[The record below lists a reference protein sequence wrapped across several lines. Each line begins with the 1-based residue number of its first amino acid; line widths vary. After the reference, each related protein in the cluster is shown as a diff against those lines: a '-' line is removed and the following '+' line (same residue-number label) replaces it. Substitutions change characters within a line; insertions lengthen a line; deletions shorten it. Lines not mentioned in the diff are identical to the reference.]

1 MIFEHND
8 TLWLSKGPETYSYMS
23 ATDESGKKIGY
34 VSWNDTQVS
43 CSRPPILS
51 LPSMHFLMPFS
62 LLLSSLLFQA
72 LQSLAQPAT
81 ANTEDHPSGGGSGAS
96 LPIKAHVMYMGGRKG
111 KPNVSA
117 LAPFH
122 SCADTRDLLPFLII
136 RYRDLC

>member
-1 MIFEHND
+1 MEHND

-23 ATDESGKKIGY
+23 ATDESGKKIGS

-43 CSRPPILS
+43 CSRPPVLS
-51 LPSMHFLMPFS
+51 LPSMHFLTPFS

-81 ANTEDHPSGGGSGAS
+81 ANTEDHPSGV
-96 LPIKAHVMYMGGRKG
+96 KAHVMYMGGRKG

-122 SCADTRDLLPFLII
+122 SIPFL
-136 RYRDLC
+136 R